1 VRYGTPPYITP
12 PGAGGP
18 VLSIS
23 VPSQEVSPGCG
34 YEGAVVTFLVGDQRV
49 SQTAVW
55 HAGTLQGLELI
66 IGPPFANFITITGA
80 EVDNALRA
88 GEKLVPYVGGKAC
101 GYGGVV
107 YSSEQEPG
115 CGVEGSQITFKLL
128 DAEGNVVAVANQ
140 TAAWYAWDG
149 NYDHAP
155 RLNLTFTPAG
165 GITMPGTGTGG
176 ATEYEA
182 STWGRLSLLLGLA
195 GLASALAAF
204 QLRGR
209 TPTR

>member
-12 PGAGGP
+12 PGGGGP
-18 VLSIS
+18 VFSIS
-23 VPSQEVSPGCG
+23 VPSEEVLPGCG
-34 YEGAVVTFLVGDQRV
+34 YEGTVVTFLVGDLRAP
-49 SQTAVW
+49 QTAVW
-55 HAGTLQGLELI
+55 HAGAFQGLELT
-66 IGPPFANFITITGA
+66 IGPRFANFITITGA
-80 EVDNALRA
+80 EVEKALRA
-88 GEKLVPYVGGKAC
+88 GGKLVPYVGGKAC

-107 YSSEQEPG
+107 YSNEQAPG

-165 GITMPGTGTGG
+165 GIKMPGTGTGDVSPG
-176 ATEYEA
+176 EA
-182 STWGRLSLLLGLA
+182 SVWGWLTLLLALV
-195 GLASALAAF
+195 GLASAAGLA
-204 QLRGR
+204 LRR
-209 TPTR
+209 RAMTR